1 MTPSES
7 ENGGRENP
15 SANTA
20 APARRALHLV
30 IVLLVLEG
38 AAYAISRMA
47 PAMAA
52 LMRPIYLLLIVLF
65 AIPIW
70 HASRHRTGH
79 DRRHR
84 ERRHQTS
91 K

>member
-1 MTPSES
+1 MTPLES
-7 ENGGRENP
+7 ENELREGEN
-15 SANTA
+15 AA

-30 IVLLVLEG
+30 LILLVLEG

-52 LMRPIYLLLIVLF
+52 LMQPIYVLLLLLF
-65 AIPIW
+65 AYPIW
-70 HASRHRTGH
+70 HASRHRTGQ

-84 ERRHQTS
+84 DRRHQTS

>member
-1 MTPSES
+1 MMPSES
-7 ENGGRENP
+7 ETAAREETN
-15 SANTA
+15 ANTVA
-20 APARRALHLV
+20 SARRALHLIV
-30 IVLLVLEG
+30 ILLVLEA

-52 LMRPIYLLLIVLF
+52 LMRPIYVLLVVLF
-65 AIPIW
+65 ALPIW